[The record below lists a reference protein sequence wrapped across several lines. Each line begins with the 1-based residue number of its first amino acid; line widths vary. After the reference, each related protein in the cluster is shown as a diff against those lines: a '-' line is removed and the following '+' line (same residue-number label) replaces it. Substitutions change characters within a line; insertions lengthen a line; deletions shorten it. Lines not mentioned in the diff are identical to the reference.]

1 MKKIIGTQI
10 EQIIKVYSQ
19 NNSILETAKECEIST
34 VKVRKILITEGL
46 WKSDTSLKIG
56 ELLKKGYTTEEIA
69 NRLNMSVK
77 NVQAYMP
84 YERGTYGG
92 DLSAEAVR
100 SQKYR
105 RKMRKAAS
113 MQVVKKQEKREKEEE
128 SVMRVQTNR
137 LAVLKLHL
145 ELNMRYL
152 GEEEIQILK
161 KYGDMKQKIS
171 RDVLVPADITL
182 HALNYAILRMFGWQN
197 SHLHNF
203 SLPEDVFNKLTEN
216 RFATWAKLVGIYFR
230 YPSEDFDDIYWD
242 DDYREGESFRSWLK
256 RKYTGPYRY
265 KGFREHYMINQL
277 EVRELCAFREEITV
291 RKFDIHAKE
300 SVKPYKVKIKE
311 ATVDEVICSF
321 ADMTC
326 KELLER
332 LPLAEVLHVKNKET
346 NYEDIRKE
354 ILSKTADLDIEQI
367 RQEYNNNR
375 FKSLKQKRE
384 FWGKYNESVQSVADE
399 LIYSYDYGDGWE
411 VVIQCE
417 DVFEKNEE
425 DNWIDKEGKVVRIS
439 TEQMEEVLLKHRP
452 ICIAKDG
459 IELVDDVGGIY
470 GFCNML
476 QTIYEA
482 DIYDEEEREER
493 DSMISW
499 ANMMGWTG
507 RKISPKQTL

>member
-1 MKKIIGTQI
+1 MKKVQGTQI
-10 EQIIKVYSQ
+10 EQIIKVYLQ
-19 NNSILETAKECEIST
+19 NNSILETARECELST

-46 WKSDTSLKIG
+46 WESDTSLKIG

-69 NRLNMSVK
+69 NKLYMSVK

-84 YERGTYGG
+84 YERGSYGG

-105 RKMRKAAS
+105 RRMRKAAS
-113 MQVVKKQEKREKEEE
+113 MQVVKKQEKREREEE
-128 SVMRVQTNR
+128 NIMQVKDNR
-137 LAVLKLHL
+137 SAVLKLNL
-145 ELNMRYL
+145 ELNTRYL
-152 GEEEIQILK
+152 REEEIQILK
-161 KYGDMKQKIS
+161 KYGDMKQTIS
-171 RDVLVPADITL
+171 REVLVPEDITL

-216 RFATWAKLVGIYFR
+216 RFATWAKLAGVYFR
-230 YPSEDFDDIYWD
+230 YPTEDYEDIYWD
-242 DDYREGESFRSWLK
+242 DDYKEGESFRTWLK
-256 RKYTGPYRY
+256 KKYTGPYRY
-265 KGFREHYMINQL
+265 KGFREHYLINQL
-277 EVRELCAFREEITV
+277 DVRDLYSFREEITV
-291 RKFDIHAKE
+291 RKFDIQVKE
-300 SVKPYKVKIKE
+300 PVKPYKVKIKE
-311 ATVDEVICSF
+311 ASVDEVINAF

-326 KELLER
+326 NELLER
-332 LPLAEVLHVKNKET
+332 LPLAEVMHVKNKEI
-346 NYEDIRKE
+346 NYKDIRKK
-354 ILSKTADLDIEQI
+354 ILSKTAEVDIERI
-367 RQEYNNNR
+367 MQEYHNSR
-375 FKSLKQKRE
+375 FKSLKQRRE
-384 FWGKYNESVQSVADE
+384 FFEKYNKSVQPIADE

-411 VVIQCE
+411 VLIQCE
-417 DVFEKNEE
+417 NVYKKNEVG
-425 DNWIDKEGKVVRIS
+425 NWIDNEGKVVEKEI
-439 TEQMEEVLLKHRP
+439 EQMEEVLLKHRP
-452 ICIAKDG
+452 VCIAKDG

-482 DIYDEEEREER
+482 DIYDEEEKDER